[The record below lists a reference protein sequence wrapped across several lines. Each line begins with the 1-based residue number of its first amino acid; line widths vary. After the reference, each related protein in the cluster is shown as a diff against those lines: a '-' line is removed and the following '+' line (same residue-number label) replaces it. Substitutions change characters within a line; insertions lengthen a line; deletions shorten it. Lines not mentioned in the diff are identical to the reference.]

1 MKQGEW
7 GATTGIRGE
16 AGFSLTELIVALAIA
31 LILMGIGLPSFLRA
45 YHSYQLSNAAS
56 QVADI
61 LRLSRYEAIRRNRRV
76 DCVVQTSSTD
86 PTLTNIWADSDQDGV
101 QDSSEKTI
109 LLGTGGNLV
118 AAGSVPNTAGL
129 IAAAVSGTTPA
140 TPSPTSSKIT
150 FDARGAATTANVNV
164 YYLASTIAPEAG
176 YRAVLLMPAGSI
188 QIWASDTSGN
198 WLQVR

>member
-1 MKQGEW
+1 MKQREW
-7 GATTGIRGE
+7 EAKTGMRGE
-16 AGFSLTELIVALAIA
+16 AGFSLTELVVALAIA

-45 YHSYQLSNAAS
+45 YHSYQLTNAAT

-86 PTLTNIWADSDQDGV
+86 PTLTNVWADSDQDGV
-101 QDSSEKTI
+101 QDPGEKTI
-109 LLGTGGNLV
+109 LLGAGGNLV
-118 AAGSVPNTAGL
+118 AVGSVPNTPAL
-129 IAAAVSGTTPA
+129 VAAAVSGTTPA

-150 FDARGAATTANVNV
+150 FDARGAVVSANVNAF
-164 YYLASTIAPEAG
+164 YLASTIAPDAG

-188 QIWASDTSGN
+188 QIWSADATGN
-198 WLQVR
+198 WQQLR